1 MASRSLSYVAAACL
15 VFASASPA
23 FATWSVIAVD
33 QKSREVVIASATCV
47 PQAAFA
53 GFPAKGLM
61 DVQAIVVPGKG
72 VAAAQAGVDRT
83 RKNQQLIFDEIV
95 KGTDPAA
102 ILHMLKQDPNIEIR
116 QFAIVD
122 LEGRMTGFS
131 GQKNMPVSLSRQQQ
145 VPGTGIYFSI
155 QGNILASED
164 VVTAAM
170 TAFAAAAGTLTD
182 RVMAA
187 METADAR
194 GGDKR
199 CTCETKPLP
208 AATAACDSKTSHVAY
223 ILRADASDKT
233 GVAFNDG
240 QYAMYVAVTNDD
252 ILPTENA
259 NPVKTLRL
267 RYDAWKKAHQLVRRR
282 PGGGGR

>member
-1 MASRSLSYVAAACL
+1 MASRLPSHL
-15 VFASASPA
+15 VTLFLVLAFASPA

-33 QKSREVVIASATCV
+33 QKTREVVIASATCV
-47 PQAAFA
+47 PQSAFA
-53 GFPAKGLM
+53 NFPAKGLM

-95 KGTDPAA
+95 KGTEPAT
-102 ILHMLKQDPNIEIR
+102 ILEMLKQDPQIETR

-122 LEGRMTGFS
+122 LQGRMIGFS
-131 GQKNMPVSLSRQQQ
+131 GQKNQPASLSRQQQ
-145 VPGTGIYFSI
+145 VPGTTIYFSI
-155 QGNILASED
+155 QGNILASDE

-170 TAFAAAAGTLTD
+170 HAFAGATGTLAD

-187 METADAR
+187 METADGR

-199 CTCETKPLP
+199 CTCESKPLP
-208 AATAACDSKTSHVAY
+208 AATAACTSKTSHVAY
-223 ILRADASDKT
+223 ILRADATDRNGT
-233 GVAFNDG
+233 AFNDG

-252 ILPTENA
+252 IQPEENA

-267 RYDAWKKAHQLVRRR
+267 RYDAWKKAHSK
-282 PGGGGR
+282 